1 MFLDPNKLD
10 QYSPAEILDSA
21 ARGHLGLDQ
30 RFVRALADRPAEAL
44 PAAVAFAARDRS
56 QHEVDL
62 APDLVALFRH
72 WKTPEA
78 IPFLVDYVRED
89 PEDVPDEAI
98 EALVELGEPALEPL
112 IALYDELEESQSGEV
127 AFILANLRIRD
138 DRVLQ
143 LLTDRLS
150 YDLPDTVLLLSIYGD
165 AAAIPAL
172 ESAAQTL
179 GPNDSELKNE
189 IGAVRE
195 ALTGTQGANEE
206 RDSEEAFDL
215 WAGYP
220 EIAQV
225 PVDLLNEDERA
236 ELLEHPV
243 AEVRAAAANS
253 FFNRD
258 LNPALRTRLLEV
270 AQEDENSVVRAR
282 AWEALTS
289 ATEHAEVVE
298 VMLVALR
305 RADLPAEERGGLLV
319 GLSPEADRN
328 EVRAAM
334 EEHYRIPEGRAKALE
349 AMWRSVHP
357 SFRDNFARHLDDSE
371 LEIRRA
377 AVWGVGYYGLRSE
390 LEKLRSL
397 FDDEELRSDALFAY
411 ALAVPAEVSRGRMKG
426 LLTRIDRDA
435 HGLSE
440 MEEELVK
447 AALDE
452 RLMLAGKEPFFT
464 QEDD

>member
-1 MFLDPNKLD
+1 LFLDPNKLD
-10 QYSPAEILDSA
+10 RFSPAEVLDSA
-21 ARGHLGLDQ
+21 AQGHLGLDH
-30 RFVRALADRPAEAL
+30 RFLHALVDRPPEAL
-44 PAAVAFAARDRS
+44 PAVIAFAEHDRS
-56 QHEVDL
+56 RDEVDL
-62 APDLVALFRH
+62 APDLIALFRH
-72 WKTPEA
+72 WKAPEA
-78 IPFLVDYVRED
+78 IPFLVEYIRQD

-112 IALYDELEESQSGEV
+112 IALYEELEESESGEV
-127 AFILANLRIRD
+127 AFILAHLRVRD
-138 DRVLQ
+138 ARVLQ

-150 YDLPDTVLLLSIYGD
+150 YDLADTVLLLSIYGD
-165 AAAIPAL
+165 PAAIPAL
-172 ESAAQTL
+172 DAAAQTL
-179 GPNDSELKNE
+179 GPSDNELKTE
-189 IGAVRE
+189 IAAVRE
-195 ALTGTQGANEE
+195 ALAGAQPDDEARGAEE
-206 RDSEEAFDL
+206 PFDL
-215 WAGYP
+215 WAEYP

-225 PVDLLNEDERA
+225 PVDLLNEDERT

-243 AEVRAAAANS
+243 AEVRAAAASS
-253 FFNRD
+253 FFNRG
-258 LNPALRTRLLEV
+258 LNVTQRSKLLSV
-270 AQEDENSVVRAR
+270 AQQDDSAAVRAR

-298 VMLVALR
+298 TMLLALR
-305 RADLPAEERGGLLV
+305 RTDLQAEERGGLLV

-334 EEHYRIPEGRAKALE
+334 EDLYQVPEGRAKALE

-357 SFRDNFARHLDDSE
+357 SFRDNFAKHLNDTDV
-371 LEIRRA
+371 EIRRA

-390 LEKLRSL
+390 LEKLRQL
-397 FDDEELRSDALFAY
+397 FDEEELRSDALFAY

-426 LLTRIDRDA
+426 LLARIERDA

-452 RLMLAGKEPFFT
+452 RLLLAGKEPFFT
-464 QEDD
+464 QEED